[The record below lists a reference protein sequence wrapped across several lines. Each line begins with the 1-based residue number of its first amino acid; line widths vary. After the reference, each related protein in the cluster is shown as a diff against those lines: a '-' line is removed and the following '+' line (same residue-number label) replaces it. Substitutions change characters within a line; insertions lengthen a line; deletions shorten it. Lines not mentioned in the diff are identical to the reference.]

1 MKVRREIDIHRL
13 FTRVFSTDEGKE
25 VLEILRVQCFMAP
38 SPRVPALDG
47 GSTQVEFRYGRM
59 TLFQFIEYYL
69 QERNEQEQIPERKG
83 VFS

>member
-1 MKVRREIDIHRL
+1 MKPRHEDDVHRL
-13 FTRVFSTDEGKE
+13 FTQVFSTDEGKE
-25 VLEILRVQCFMAP
+25 VLEILRIQCFMAP

-47 GSTQVEFRYGRM
+47 GSMQVEFRYGRI

-69 QERNEQEQIPERKG
+69 QERKEQKPAQERKG